1 MQDEMLPSLLKT
13 NRGLGFGLAAFIAVY
28 MALTICFILLT

>member
-1 MQDEMLPSLLKT
+1 MPSPFKT

-28 MALTICFILLT
+28 MVLTICFILLS

>member
-1 MQDEMLPSLLKT
+1 MPSPLKT

-28 MALTICFILLT
+28 MVLTICFILLS